1 MQMQRLA
8 LLFLFVLLFN
18 DHGSQAL
25 LISRNGV
32 NRSKFNRVF
41 HSISVTST
49 TRLLAKRRTTIS
61 RRTVTPDPD
70 ESRSPQE
77 LVDDDGDDEEEQ
89 ERNVETAMND
99 VFQTDPS
106 SLTGKAKDFTQ
117 LLADD
122 ISEFEQSRNM
132 LMQARERER
141 IKSSSPGGS
150 SAALQSIKDIVGVVL
165 IGDFFVV
172 MVFLVWFLFAAAM
185 QKTNPFFLEKFQDI
199 FQPVVVPCLTVLMA
213 GSIASGVLG
222 DKKKD
227 E

>member
-1 MQMQRLA
+1 M
-8 LLFLFVLLFN
+8 VLLLN
-18 DHGSQAL
+18 DHLYCCDAL
-25 LISRNGV
+25 VSSSRTGLIRGNKFHRAFHGV
-32 NRSKFNRVF
+32 SF
-41 HSISVTST
+41 T
-49 TRLLAKRRTTIS
+49 TTQLLAKRRTTIS
-61 RRTVTPDPD
+61 RRTVPNNPG
-70 ESRSPQE
+70 ESQSTSQE
-77 LVDDDGDDEEEQ
+77 EVGDDEEPDMAD
-89 ERNVETAMND
+89 ETAIDNAF
-99 VFQTDPS
+99 VTDPA

-141 IKSSSPGGS
+141 IKSSSPGDS
-150 SAALQSIKDIVGVVL
+150 STALQSIKDLVGVVL
-165 IGDFFVV
+165 IADFFVV

-222 DKKKD
+222 DKKK
-227 E
+227 EE

>member
-1 MQMQRLA
+1 M
-8 LLFLFVLLFN
+8 
-18 DHGSQAL
+18 
-25 LISRNGV
+25 
-32 NRSKFNRVF
+32 
-41 HSISVTST
+41 T
-49 TRLLAKRRTTIS
+49 
-61 RRTVTPDPD
+61 
-70 ESRSPQE
+70 E
-77 LVDDDGDDEEEQ
+77 
-89 ERNVETAMND
+89 ETAIDNAF
-99 VFQTDPS
+99 VTDPA

-141 IKSSSPGGS
+141 IKSSSPGDS
-150 SAALQSIKDIVGVVL
+150 STALQSIKDLVGVVL
-165 IGDFFVV
+165 IADFFVV

-222 DKKKD
+222 DKKK
-227 E
+227 EE

>member
-1 MQMQRLA
+1 MQGIA
-8 LLFLFVLLFN
+8 YLLLFVLMLN
-18 DHGSQAL
+18 DRLYGCHAL
-25 LISRNGV
+25 LCSRNGV
-32 NRSKFNRVF
+32 IRGIQFNNRVF
-41 HSISVTST
+41 HSVSFT
-49 TRLLAKRRTTIS
+49 TTQLLAKRRTTIS
-61 RRTVTPDPD
+61 RRTGPNNPD
-70 ESRSPQE
+70 ESQSSPE
-77 LVDDDGDDEEEQ
+77 RRDDEVEESDRK
-89 ERNVETAMND
+89 EETDIDDIFLTNP
-99 VFQTDPS
+99 TT
-106 SLTGKAKDFTQ
+106 LTGKAKDFTQ

-122 ISEFEQSRNM
+122 ISEFEKSRNM

-141 IKSSSPGGS
+141 IKSSSPGDS

-213 GSIASGVLG
+213 GSIASGVMG

-227 E
+227 EQ